1 MTSDHDNLRNHNG
14 HRPRVAPGTIRTVGT
29 KPRGRNATASATSS
43 ASTDPAS
50 TDPTST
56 DPSSAVNPVRLWL
69 PNQHGAWA
77 MVLLPSLAAVVVSGA
92 DWRGI
97 WLLLCWALCYCLQ
110 FCTARWV
117 KAFGSAKSSR
127 PSAATSSA
135 TSSATIRRRADRL
148 TQYRR
153 PVIVYALVLLVFG
166 GIPLLLSS
174 PGLLRWAPAYAALFA
189 LSLLAAYLRH
199 ERSLWANATAILASC
214 LMPVLICSVGSSALR
229 RACAFD
235 TSSGTDAQFGACAA
249 EVTRYQS
256 IIAAPSNPWDLRSP
270 GYWRSWWPDGSVP
283 SAGLILLV
291 VFTLAQFGSVLFVK
305 TMIRERGSRVYYVA
319 SVAWHAVLVVAGFE
333 IGSISSI
340 GSTGSI
346 AGDGNAV
353 KTVVLG
359 CIALAL
365 LARAAVTPMIARR
378 RPVRP
383 LAVGIIEI
391 VASLLTFAAAI
402 VVVL

>member
-43 ASTDPAS
+43 A
-50 TDPTST
+50 ST

-117 KAFGSAKSSR
+117 KAFGSVKNSR

-148 TQYRR
+148 TRYRR

-166 GIPLLLSS
+166 GIPLLTAS
-174 PGLLRWAPAYAALFA
+174 PGLLRWAPAYAVLFA
-189 LSLLAAYLRH
+189 LSLLAAYLRR
-199 ERSLWANATAILASC
+199 ERSLWANATAIVASC

-256 IIAAPSNPWDLRSP
+256 IIAAPANPWDLRSP
-270 GYWRSWWPDGSVP
+270 SYWQSWWPDGSVP
-283 SAGLILLV
+283 AAGLILLV
-291 VFTLAQFGSVLFVK
+291 VFALAQFGSVLFVK
-305 TMIRERGSRVYYVA
+305 TMIRERGSRVYYMA
-319 SVAWHAVLVVAGFE
+319 SVVWHVGLVMAGFA
-333 IGSISSI
+333 IGSI
-340 GSTGSI
+340 GSI
-346 AGDGNAV
+346 VGDGNAV

-365 LARAAVTPMIARR
+365 LARAVVTPMIARR
-378 RPVRP
+378 RPVKP
-383 LAVGIIEI
+383 LIVGIIEI